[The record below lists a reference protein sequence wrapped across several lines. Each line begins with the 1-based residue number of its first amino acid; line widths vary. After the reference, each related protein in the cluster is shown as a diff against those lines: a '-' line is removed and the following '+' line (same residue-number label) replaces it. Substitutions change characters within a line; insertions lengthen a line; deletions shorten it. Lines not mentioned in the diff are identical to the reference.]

1 MFDNIRKLRPYFFS
15 LREIDNNVS
24 LDVKLPSTWKF
35 ETIVVPY
42 KSIKIKVQD
51 KNEKHTLVSLIGNAT
66 LDGYEIV
73 FSCAKEIVKVNFEIE
88 EKQKLFQSK
97 IKELELLFQHE
108 SLDKLKELSFIEKKK
123 RKIYSL
129 FSMFYSL
136 FLTVRCSILFSNFS
150 PLKIRCT
157 NIPGMCI

>member
-108 SLDKLKELSFIEKKK
+108 SLDKLKELSFIENGQEITTGIKLAGQ
-123 RKIYSL
+123 RDEEGRSAD
-129 FSMFYSL
+129 SE
-136 FLTVRCSILFSNFS
+136 TQEQDD
-150 PLKIRCT
+150 
-157 NIPGMCI
+157 